1 MFFTLQMFP
10 VQKVEVFLNGLYFKG
25 DGVISDVAINPSAG
39 PGQGAG
45 LDFDMLSENIAGFS
59 DLDVTRSVFGG
70 GLNYSFNE
78 AWTLTSLLEYNDYND
93 KAPYLFDATGDFLT
107 FHLGVNWFF

>member
-1 MFFTLQMFP
+1 MYP
-10 VQKVEVFLNGLYFKG
+10 VPKVELFVNGLYFKG
-25 DGVISDVAINPSAG
+25 DGIISDVNLVNDSGYG
-39 PGQGAG
+39 PGAG

-70 GLNYSFNE
+70 GVNYSFTE
-78 AWTLTSLLEYNDYND
+78 AWVLTSLLEYNDYKD
-93 KAPYLFDATGDFLT
+93 SAPYLFDASGDFLA